1 MNECVLLPA
10 EKARDMLSRKGL
22 SIAAF
27 ARLHGLNYRLVR
39 GVLDGRYTCRF
50 GKSHKA
56 AVLLGLKEG
65 EVECADKPL

>member
-1 MNECVLLPA
+1 MIESKILTPQ
-10 EKARDMLSRKGL
+10 EARERLSRKGL

-27 ARLHGLNYRLVR
+27 SRLHGLNYRLVR
-39 GVLDGRYTCRF
+39 GVLDGRYHCRF

-65 EVECADKPL
+65 EIA

>member
-1 MNECVLLPA
+1 MSESVIITSQ
-10 EKARDMLSRKGL
+10 EAREMLTRKGL

-27 ARLHGLNYRLVR
+27 ARLNGLNYRLVR

-56 AVLLGLKEG
+56 AVLLGLKVG
-65 EVECADKPL
+65 SVACTDQPQ